1 MGSPRPAATARFM
14 ILLGVFSGYHDASA
28 CLVDDYRLVAAV
40 ARERLTR
47 VKVDRGRGPDEAID
61 EVLAIAG
68 LTRRDVDMVV
78 LGRGPFPWRH
88 FRHWR
93 GGRLIEGR
101 VCQALGRAKMK
112 SMERELVRLGHA
124 DSLALFDAERFLA
137 SHGFR
142 AGTPV
147 RFFNHHLAHAL
158 PALFHS
164 DGDDALLY
172 TAEGG
177 GDNVQYSRHH
187 FHDGRL
193 ETLEGDDGAFA
204 RPMAID
210 SLGLAYGYVTQALGF
225 HMNRHEGK
233 VTGLAALG
241 RPVVAEAIAGRFRV
255 DDDGR
260 VTSDYPSYLAMREHL
275 VGLSRTTAREDM
287 AASIQHVLEDTI
299 RAAVKRTLARH
310 PAKHLGVAGGVF
322 ANVRLNQRLAE
333 EAGVEALF
341 VYPAMSDAG
350 RPHGGVLQALL
361 ERDGMKRWL
370 NHRHRL
376 DTLYLG
382 RDSGDAAERA
392 LAATP
397 GVRQVAAD
405 TVAAIPAMLAA
416 GRIVG
421 LYTLGMEYGLRALGA
436 RSIPAAPTD
445 SAINDTL
452 NRRLERSEFMPFAPV
467 VAEGDADT
475 VFDLPAAL
483 RYAAWFMTMTCAVRL
498 AWRERIPAVVH
509 VDGAAR
515 PQVIARAP
523 NTLYFDI
530 LAGYKAL
537 TGIPVLINTSFN
549 VHEEPIVN
557 TPAEAARALLD
568 GRIDA
573 LAIAGGVWARGDAP

>member
-1 MGSPRPAATARFM
+1 M

-28 CLVDDYRLVAAV
+28 CLADDYRLVAAV
-40 ARERLTR
+40 AQERLTR
-47 VKVDRGRGPDEAID
+47 VKVDGGRVPDEAID
-61 EVLAIAG
+61 EALAIAG

-93 GGRLIEGR
+93 GGRLIEGHVR
-101 VCQALGRAKMK
+101 QALGRAKMK
-112 SMERELVRLGHA
+112 SMERELVRQGHA
-124 DSLALFDAERFLA
+124 DALALFDAERFRA
-137 SHGFR
+137 DHGFR
-142 AGTPV
+142 AATPV

-172 TAEGG
+172 TADGG
-177 GDNVQYSRHH
+177 GDNVQYSRHVLR
-187 FHDGRL
+187 DGRL
-193 ETLEGDDGAFA
+193 ATIEGDDRAFA
-204 RPMAID
+204 RPMAVD

-225 HMNRHEGK
+225 RMNRHEGK

-241 RPVVAEAIAGRFRV
+241 RPVVAEAIARRFRV
-255 DDDGR
+255 EDDGR
-260 VTSDYPSYLAMREHL
+260 ITTDYPSYLAMREHL
-275 VGLSRTTAREDM
+275 AGLSRATAREDM
-287 AASIQHVLEDTI
+287 AASIQHVLEETI
-299 RAAVKRTLARH
+299 LAAVKRTLARH

-333 EAGVEALF
+333 ETNIEELF

-350 RPHGGVLQALL
+350 LPHGGVLQALL
-361 ERDGMKRWL
+361 ERDGMTRWL
-370 NHRHRL
+370 DHRHRL
-376 DTLYLG
+376 DHLYLG
-382 RDSGDAAERA
+382 RDHGDAAERA

-397 GVRQVAAD
+397 GMRRVAID
-405 TVAAIPAMLAA
+405 TVAAVPDMLAA

-421 LYTLGMEYGLRALGA
+421 LYTLGMEYGPRALGA
-436 RSIPAAPTD
+436 RSILAAPTD
-445 SAINDTL
+445 TTINDTL

-467 VAEGDADT
+467 AADADADA

-483 RYAAWFMTMTCAVRL
+483 RYAARFMTVTCTVRP
-498 AWRERIPAVVH
+498 AWRTRVPAVVH
-509 VDGAAR
+509 VDGTAR

-523 NTLYFDI
+523 NPLYFDI
-530 LAGYKAL
+530 LAGYKAR

-573 LAIAGGVWARGDAP
+573 LATAGGVWTREEAP